1 MIDAKKLSWDYYV
14 EGYRLHERTTKQ
26 ANFQARQMFQKAI
39 KLWPNGGRAQGFLS
53 FSTQIAL
60 LNDWISADEA
70 ANLLAQVVQDVNSL
84 DKSALSGMLATVV
97 ERIGNIQGNQKPSDI
112 LASTVVPYYAAT
124 ALNVDPEDYENWW
137 SCASACTYSP
147 CSSDKDHA
155 IELYDEALDRATKSD
170 APSVNIASLIVDRAD
185 TLFFFA
191 SGEDGGKQ
199 QILEAIGD
207 VKDAMSSVPDDPK
220 RQNWNWTLGWAYY
233 ELGNIVNQ
241 PSYHAQSLALLSQFR
256 RPTDLILKNIIADHV
271 ALEEYQTAEQLAAE
285 FLSRNPNYDLSIE
298 NRWPSL
304 DENRRVAFKR
314 HLSRAGLPGDPE
326 SGPPPPLCV

>member
-1 MIDAKKLSWDYYV
+1 MIDSQKLSLDYYIQ
-14 EGYRLHERTTKQ
+14 GYRLHERMTKST
-26 ANFQARQMFQKAI
+26 NFQARQLFQKAI

-60 LNDWISADEA
+60 LNDWIHADEA
-70 ANLLAQVVQDVNSL
+70 TSLLGQVVQDVNSP
-84 DKSALSGMLATVV
+84 DKNALSGILATVV
-97 ERIGNIQGNQKPSDI
+97 QRIGNVQESHNPLDI
-112 LASTVVPYYAAT
+112 LASTVVPYFAAT
-124 ALNVDPEDYENWW
+124 ALNVDPEDYDNWW

-147 CSSDKDHA
+147 CSSDKEHA
-155 IELYDEALDRATKSD
+155 IKLYDGALDRATESD

-191 SGEDGGKQ
+191 SGDDAGAQ
-199 QILEAIGD
+199 QILKAIGD
-207 VKDAMSSVPDDPK
+207 VKDAMSSVPEDPK

-271 ALEEYQTAEQLAAE
+271 ALEEYQTAEHLAAE

-298 NRWPSL
+298 NRWPYR
-304 DENRRVAFKR
+304 DENRRTAWKR
-314 HLSRAGLPGDPE
+314 HLGRAGLPGDPE